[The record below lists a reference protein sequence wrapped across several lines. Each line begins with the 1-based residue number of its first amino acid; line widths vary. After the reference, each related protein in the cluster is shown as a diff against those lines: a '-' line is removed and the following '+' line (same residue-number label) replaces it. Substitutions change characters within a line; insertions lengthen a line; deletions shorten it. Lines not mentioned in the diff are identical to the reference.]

1 MTHSSS
7 LSEINS
13 GYILEDKMFGKS
25 LIISVKK
32 VCSPQADGLQFYLE
46 QVNQDFLDLIFKN
59 FLLGLV
65 GAQNTT
71 FLKKFSDDLILIIR
85 LSHFGNY
92 WL

>member
-1 MTHSSS
+1 MYF
-7 LSEINS
+7 
-13 GYILEDKMFGKS
+13 GDKMFGKS

-32 VCSPQADGLQFYLE
+32 VCSPQADDLQFYLE

-65 GAQNTT
+65 GAQNTA
-71 FLKKFSDDLILIIR
+71 FLKKFSDDLILIIG

>member
-1 MTHSSS
+1 MTHACS

-13 GYILEDKMFGKS
+13 GYILGNKMFGKS

-32 VCSPQADGLQFYLE
+32 VCLPQADGLQFYLE

-59 FLLGLV
+59 FLL
-65 GAQNTT
+65 APQNTT